1 MALVSIL
8 IPAYKARYLREAIVS
23 ALGQTLRDVEILVG
37 DDTPDAAL
45 ASLVEK
51 FDDPRIRYFHHGFQK
66 GTLNFQALWRRA
78 SGKYV
83 KWLCDDDIL
92 MPASVEV
99 LSSALRV
106 NPASLLA
113 FHDRVIVDGN
123 SQILQ
128 QPPAL
133 LQLGQ
138 TALVDRNYLVQRMVA
153 PLHNFIGEPSNVMLD
168 RERVDVERIVD
179 YQGIQLDF
187 LGSDV
192 AMFLNTAER
201 APLVAVGGYL
211 SAFRKH
217 EAQAS
222 QATGSNFSAGL
233 YEWELMIRSE
243 AAEGNLH
250 PALLGEAKRQ
260 LRALYARFAGALP
273 EIARLMTNLDELT
286 SSEPSGLLR
295 SERFQADFAYARAN
309 VAQRIADRKRRAAE
323 SSAVSLQ
330 PTAAT

>member
-23 ALGQTLRDVEILVG
+23 ALGQTLQDIEILVG
-37 DDTPDAAL
+37 DDTANADL
-45 ASLVEK
+45 ASLVAS
-51 FDDPRIRYFHHGFQK
+51 FRDPRIHYFHHGFQK

-99 LSSALRV
+99 LSSALSV
-106 NPASLLA
+106 NPGSLLA
-113 FHDRVIVDGN
+113 FHDRVIIDGN
-123 SQILQ
+123 SQVVA
-128 QPPAL
+128 QPPSL
-133 LQLGQ
+133 LQPGQ
-138 TALVDRNYLVQRMVA
+138 TALVDRAFLVQRMVA
-153 PLHNFIGEPSNVMLD
+153 LLNNFIGEPSNVMVD

-179 YQGIQLDF
+179 YRGMRLDF

-192 AMFLNTAER
+192 AMFLNIAER

-217 EAQAS
+217 DAQAS
-222 QATGSNFSAGL
+222 QVMGSNFSAGL
-233 YEWELMIRSE
+233 YEWELMVRAE
-243 AAEGNLH
+243 AAEGNV
-250 PALLGEAKRQ
+250 PVPLLEEAKRR
-260 LRALYARFAGALP
+260 LRGLYAGFAGVLP
-273 EIARLMTNLDELT
+273 EIARLMQNLDELT
-286 SSEPSGLLR
+286 TGNPSGLLR

-309 VAQRIADRKRRAAE
+309 VAQRIAERKRQAAALKAA
-323 SSAVSLQ
+323 STPYTAVI
-330 PTAAT
+330 

>member
-1 MALVSIL
+1 MILFSAWPPPPQHLYWPNPATLDAGFVS
-8 IPAYKARYLREAIVS
+8 
-23 ALGQTLRDVEILVG
+23 
-37 DDTPDAAL
+37 
-45 ASLVEK
+45 
-51 FDDPRIRYFHHGFQK
+51 
-66 GTLNFQALWRRA
+66 
-78 SGKYV
+78 
-83 KWLCDDDIL
+83 WLT
-92 MPASVEV
+92 
-99 LSSALRV
+99 SSALFTIKGY
-106 NPASLLA
+106 SLTLA
-113 FHDRVIVDGN
+113 
-123 SQILQ
+123 
-128 QPPAL
+128 
-133 LQLGQ
+133 
-138 TALVDRNYLVQRMVA
+138 VA
-153 PLHNFIGEPSNVMLD
+153 TSPCFSNTV
-168 RERVDVERIVD
+168 
-179 YQGIQLDF
+179 
-187 LGSDV
+187 
-192 AMFLNTAER
+192 ER

-211 SAFRKH
+211 EARSAKH